1 MKRQFGLLLA
11 SVLLVFALTAC
22 GGDDKDTSHDSG
34 DQNTAGDSLEDAG
47 DAIQDAGDD
56 ILDAGEDILDPN
68 DKDHADSGRDP
79 ADRHRGGCRHQA
91 ERPDRRELRA
101 DASERPGPRHG
112 RLSEG
117 RRKRR
122 QSRRPVRRRC
132 GISRQAGSFSMRRA
146 AAEAAALPVFP
157 VCTGMA
163 LAFSAEHGTMGSTGN
178 TSAPAPSPDVRA
190 PCPQAALHSRQRPRK
205 GGP

>member
-11 SVLLVFALTAC
+11 SVLLLFALTAC

-79 ADRHRGGCRHQA
+79 ADRHEDDALTGGDPTVEDAVTKQSGRIGVSYGQM
-91 ERPDRRELRA
+91 LRNA
-101 DASERPGPRHG
+101 R
-112 RLSEG
+112 
-117 RRKRR
+117 
-122 QSRRPVRRRC
+122 VRDTD
-132 GISRQAGSFSMRRA
+132 GFLKDGENA
-146 AAEAAALPVFP
+146 V
-157 VCTGMA
+157 
-163 LAFSAEHGTMGSTGN
+163 
-178 TSAPAPSPDVRA
+178 SPD
-190 PCPQAALHSRQRPRK
+190 AL
-205 GGP
+205 

>member
-79 ADRHRGGCRHQA
+79 ADRHEDDALTGGDPTVEDAVTKQSSRIGVSYGQM
-91 ERPDRRELRA
+91 LRNA
-101 DASERPGPRHG
+101 RVHDTDGFLKDGENA
-112 RLSEG
+112 
-117 RRKRR
+117 
-122 QSRRPVRRRC
+122 V
-132 GISRQAGSFSMRRA
+132 
-146 AAEAAALPVFP
+146 
-157 VCTGMA
+157 
-163 LAFSAEHGTMGSTGN
+163 
-178 TSAPAPSPDVRA
+178 SPD
-190 PCPQAALHSRQRPRK
+190 AL
-205 GGP
+205 

>member
-22 GGDDKDTSHDSG
+22 GGDDKDASHDSG

-79 ADRHRGGCRHQA
+79 ADRHEDDALTGGDPTVEDAVTKQSGRIGVSYGQM
-91 ERPDRRELRA
+91 LRNA
-101 DASERPGPRHG
+101 RVHDT
-112 RLSEG
+112 
-117 RRKRR
+117 
-122 QSRRPVRRRC
+122 
-132 GISRQAGSFSMRRA
+132 AGFLKDGENA
-146 AAEAAALPVFP
+146 V
-157 VCTGMA
+157 
-163 LAFSAEHGTMGSTGN
+163 
-178 TSAPAPSPDVRA
+178 SPD
-190 PCPQAALHSRQRPRK
+190 AL
-205 GGP
+205 

>member
-22 GGDDKDTSHDSG
+22 GGDDKDASHDSG

-79 ADRHRGGCRHQA
+79 ADRHGDDALTGGDPTVEDAVTKQSGRIGVSYGQM
-91 ERPDRRELRA
+91 LRNA
-101 DASERPGPRHG
+101 RVYDTDGFLKDGENA
-112 RLSEG
+112 
-117 RRKRR
+117 
-122 QSRRPVRRRC
+122 V
-132 GISRQAGSFSMRRA
+132 
-146 AAEAAALPVFP
+146 
-157 VCTGMA
+157 
-163 LAFSAEHGTMGSTGN
+163 
-178 TSAPAPSPDVRA
+178 SPD
-190 PCPQAALHSRQRPRK
+190 AL
-205 GGP
+205 

>member
-1 MKRQFGLLLA
+1 MKRQFGLLLT

-79 ADRHRGGCRHQA
+79 ADRHEDDALTGGDPTVEDAVTKQSGRSGVSNGQM
-91 ERPDRRELRA
+91 LRNA
-101 DASERPGPRHG
+101 RVHDTDGFLKDGENA
-112 RLSEG
+112 
-117 RRKRR
+117 
-122 QSRRPVRRRC
+122 V
-132 GISRQAGSFSMRRA
+132 
-146 AAEAAALPVFP
+146 
-157 VCTGMA
+157 
-163 LAFSAEHGTMGSTGN
+163 
-178 TSAPAPSPDVRA
+178 SPD
-190 PCPQAALHSRQRPRK
+190 AL
-205 GGP
+205 

>member
-22 GGDDKDTSHDSG
+22 GGDGKDASHDSS

-79 ADRHRGGCRHQA
+79 ADRHEDDALTGGDPTVEDAVTKQSGRIGVSYGQM
-91 ERPDRRELRA
+91 LRNA
-101 DASERPGPRHG
+101 RVHDTDGFLKDGENA
-112 RLSEG
+112 
-117 RRKRR
+117 
-122 QSRRPVRRRC
+122 V
-132 GISRQAGSFSMRRA
+132 
-146 AAEAAALPVFP
+146 
-157 VCTGMA
+157 
-163 LAFSAEHGTMGSTGN
+163 
-178 TSAPAPSPDVRA
+178 SPD
-190 PCPQAALHSRQRPRK
+190 AL
-205 GGP
+205 

>member
-79 ADRHRGGCRHQA
+79 ADRHEDNALTGGDPTVEDAVTKQSGRIGVSYGQM
-91 ERPDRRELRA
+91 LRNA
-101 DASERPGPRHG
+101 RVHDTDGFLMDGENA
-112 RLSEG
+112 
-117 RRKRR
+117 
-122 QSRRPVRRRC
+122 V
-132 GISRQAGSFSMRRA
+132 
-146 AAEAAALPVFP
+146 
-157 VCTGMA
+157 
-163 LAFSAEHGTMGSTGN
+163 
-178 TSAPAPSPDVRA
+178 SPD
-190 PCPQAALHSRQRPRK
+190 AL
-205 GGP
+205 

>member
-47 DAIQDAGDD
+47 DD

-79 ADRHRGGCRHQA
+79 ADRHEDDALTGGDPTVEDAVTKQSGRIGVSYGQM
-91 ERPDRRELRA
+91 LRNA
-101 DASERPGPRHG
+101 RIHDTDGFLKDGENA
-112 RLSEG
+112 
-117 RRKRR
+117 
-122 QSRRPVRRRC
+122 V
-132 GISRQAGSFSMRRA
+132 
-146 AAEAAALPVFP
+146 
-157 VCTGMA
+157 
-163 LAFSAEHGTMGSTGN
+163 
-178 TSAPAPSPDVRA
+178 SPD
-190 PCPQAALHSRQRPRK
+190 AL
-205 GGP
+205 

>member
-79 ADRHRGGCRHQA
+79 ADRHEDDALTGGDPTVEYAVTKQSGRIGVSYGQM
-91 ERPDRRELRA
+91 LRNA
-101 DASERPGPRHG
+101 RVHDTDGFLKDGENA
-112 RLSEG
+112 
-117 RRKRR
+117 
-122 QSRRPVRRRC
+122 V
-132 GISRQAGSFSMRRA
+132 
-146 AAEAAALPVFP
+146 
-157 VCTGMA
+157 
-163 LAFSAEHGTMGSTGN
+163 
-178 TSAPAPSPDVRA
+178 SPD
-190 PCPQAALHSRQRPRK
+190 AL
-205 GGP
+205 

>member
-47 DAIQDAGDD
+47 DD

-79 ADRHRGGCRHQA
+79 ADRHEDDALTGGAPTVEDAVTKQSGRIGVSYGQM
-91 ERPDRRELRA
+91 LRNA
-101 DASERPGPRHG
+101 RVHDTDGFLKDGENA
-112 RLSEG
+112 
-117 RRKRR
+117 
-122 QSRRPVRRRC
+122 V
-132 GISRQAGSFSMRRA
+132 
-146 AAEAAALPVFP
+146 
-157 VCTGMA
+157 
-163 LAFSAEHGTMGSTGN
+163 
-178 TSAPAPSPDVRA
+178 SPD
-190 PCPQAALHSRQRPRK
+190 AL
-205 GGP
+205 

>member
-22 GGDDKDTSHDSG
+22 GGDHKHTPHDSG

-79 ADRHRGGCRHQA
+79 ADRHEDDALTGGDPTVEDAVTKQSGRIGVSYGQMLRNARVHDTDGFLKDGENAGC
-91 ERPDRRELRA
+91 PD
-101 DASERPGPRHG
+101 
-112 RLSEG
+112 
-117 RRKRR
+117 
-122 QSRRPVRRRC
+122 
-132 GISRQAGSFSMRRA
+132 
-146 AAEAAALPVFP
+146 AL
-157 VCTGMA
+157 
-163 LAFSAEHGTMGSTGN
+163 
-178 TSAPAPSPDVRA
+178 
-190 PCPQAALHSRQRPRK
+190 
-205 GGP
+205 